1 MSRRERIGNIFEQ
14 SRTRRRSNM
23 SKFGD
28 RVSKL
33 WELLLSFLLAALQFV
48 GFLFLLLAFV
58 SNPDKLDIASLIV
71 GAILFALSIFLESK
85 HLAYVYAKEYIALIV
100 SSPVRVFTRV
110 ASFVIY
116 FIALFKGDNHYF
128 TATLSGSYWSEA
140 FYAALFGMDKRSRS
154 AQRKQDEYNRRA
166 RERREADARA
176 RAQRAEAEARQRAL
190 AAERERQRIAA
201 MPNDADGHVFLNT
214 VFGAKP
220 LNAYNYSETR
230 TYYGGKPVIK
240 ISFTLDY
247 KRGQQQSSMD
257 RARTYCKE
265 HAQKNYDT
273 YCARVRNSVPAP
285 TIEFTITP
293 GKDTA
298 AY

>member
-1 MSRRERIGNIFEQ
+1 
-14 SRTRRRSNM
+14 M

-28 RVSKL
+28 RVGKL
-33 WELLLSFLLAALQFV
+33 WELIISFLLSALQFV

-85 HLAYVYAKEYIALIV
+85 HLAYVYAKEYIALII
-100 SSPVRVFTRV
+100 SSPVRVLTRMF
-110 ASFVIY
+110 SFVIY
-116 FIALFKGDNHYF
+116 IIALFKGDNHYF
-128 TATLSGSYWSEA
+128 TATLTGGYWSEA

-154 AQRKQDEYNRRA
+154 AQRKQDEINRRA
-166 RERREADARA
+166 RERR
-176 RAQRAEAEARQRAL
+176 EAEARQRAL
-190 AAERERQRIAA
+190 AAERERQRQAA
-201 MPNDADGHVFLNT
+201 IPNDADGHIFLNT
-214 VFGAKP
+214 VFSAKP
-220 LNAYNYSETR
+220 MNAYNYSETR
-230 TYYGGKPVIK
+230 TYYGGKPIIK

-247 KRGQQQSSMD
+247 KRGNRDASME
-257 RARTYCKE
+257 RARKYCKDQ
-265 HAQKNYDT
+265 AQKNFDA
-273 YCARVRNSVPAP
+273 YCARVRNSVAAP

>member
-1 MSRRERIGNIFEQ
+1 MSIGFKK
-14 SRTRRRSNM
+14 SVG
-23 SKFGD
+23 KFFNLIIG
-28 RVSKL
+28 
-33 WELLLSFLLAALQFV
+33 FLLAAVQTV
-48 GFLFLLLAFV
+48 GFWLAFAGFL
-58 SNPDKLDIASLIV
+58 SGDGIA
-71 GAILFALSIFLESK
+71 AIIIGVILMGVAIFVESRREG
-85 HLAYVYAKEYIALIV
+85 YCYAKEYILCILV
-100 SSPVRVFTRV
+100 SPIRAFGRLATFVLFFV
-110 ASFVIY
+110 ACFNRDLTWFDRSI
-116 FIALFKGDNHYF
+116 LNGR
-128 TATLSGSYWSEA
+128 YWSEA
-140 FYAALFGMDKRSRS
+140 FYAVFLGIDKRSRR
-154 AQRKQDEYNRRA
+154 AQAIQDAKDRRD
-166 RERREADARA
+166 RERREAEARA

-214 VFGAKP
+214 GFGAKP
-220 LNAYNYSETR
+220 LNAYNYNETR
-230 TYYGGKPVIK
+230 TFRNGQATIK

-265 HAQKNYDT
+265 QAQKNYDA

-285 TIEFTITP
+285 TLEISIMP